1 MRAGMQPAGQM
12 GAHKAA
18 GFALKLCASSLCF
31 MSGCGLI
38 ATTTA
43 RVLHQFVAQLSASCA
58 CAVPRC
64 LQLRD
69 GPHKARQLRRLRG
82 DVQRQRGV
90 PV

>member
-58 CAVPRC
+58 CAVPR
-64 LQLRD
+64 LLLAA
-69 GPHKARQLRRLRG
+69 ARRTSQSPTTAATAG
-82 DVQRQRGV
+82 
-90 PV
+90 